1 MIPMSTLIKD
11 RLAPYYLNCEATS
24 THDSYVNTNKGSP
37 SILLSEEFLTKSV
50 AELSVQEFITVI
62 TVVNE
67 PLHHKLGSIC
77 KELGCKVKRV
87 K

>member
-1 MIPMSTLIKD
+1 MIPMLTLIKD
-11 RLAPYYLNCEATS
+11 RLASYYLNCEATS
-24 THDSYVNTNKGSP
+24 THDSYVN
-37 SILLSEEFLTKSV
+37 ILLSEEFLTKPV
-50 AELSVQEFITVI
+50 AELSVQEIIKVI

-67 PLHHKLGSIC
+67 PLHHKLGGIS